1 MAIFSWS
8 DNVPIAGQ
16 IQEAAKK
23 LVFGDL

>member
-8 DNVPIAGQ
+8 DNVPVAGQ
-16 IQEAAKK
+16 IQEAGKK